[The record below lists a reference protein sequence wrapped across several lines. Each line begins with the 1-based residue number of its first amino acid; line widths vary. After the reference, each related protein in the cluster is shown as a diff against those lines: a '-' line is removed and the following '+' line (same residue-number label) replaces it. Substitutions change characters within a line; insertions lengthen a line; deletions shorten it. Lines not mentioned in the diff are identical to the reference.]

1 MSGPLYGT
9 HSYSAAPALPIV
21 TSKATGSVLSYLF
34 DFTQEFALPTGIS
47 PGGGSPGDSV
57 TAIVSLAASPT
68 GLVLASAAIA
78 LGGNA
83 VSFWA
88 ASGAAGQDYLVS
100 LVCGTASG
108 QVYAVS
114 GILPVG
120 FT

>member
-9 HSYSAAPALPIV
+9 YAYEVSPALPIV
-21 TSKATGSVLSYLF
+21 STKATGSTLAYLF

-47 PGGGSPGDSV
+47 PGGGSPGDSL
-57 TAIVSLAASPT
+57 TGIISLSASPT
-68 GLVLASAAIA
+68 GLTLASAAIA
-78 LGGNA
+78 LSGNA

-88 ASGAAGQDYLVS
+88 AGGIAGIAYVVS
-100 LVCGTASG
+100 LVAGTASG

-114 GILPVG
+114 GVLPVG